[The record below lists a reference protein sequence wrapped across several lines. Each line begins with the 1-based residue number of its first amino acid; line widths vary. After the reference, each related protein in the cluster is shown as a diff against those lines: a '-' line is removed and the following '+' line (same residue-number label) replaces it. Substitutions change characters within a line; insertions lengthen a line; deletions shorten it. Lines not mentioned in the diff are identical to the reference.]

1 MLNNEFMLMQADRF
15 ARRVIKEAGNDPV
28 AQVKTMYEI
37 ALSREPS
44 AKEVDTNV
52 AFLKKQQD
60 HEKASGSAS
69 EDVAALAALTD
80 LAHVTLN
87 LNEFVYI
94 R

>member
-1 MLNNEFMLMQADRF
+1 L
-15 ARRVIKEAGNDPV
+15 KEAGNDPA

-37 ALSREPS
+37 ALSREPTS
-44 AKEVDTNV
+44 KEIDNNV
-52 AFLKKQQD
+52 AFLKKQQAAG
-60 HEKASGSAS
+60 ASGAS
-69 EDVAALAALTD
+69 EDAAALSALTD